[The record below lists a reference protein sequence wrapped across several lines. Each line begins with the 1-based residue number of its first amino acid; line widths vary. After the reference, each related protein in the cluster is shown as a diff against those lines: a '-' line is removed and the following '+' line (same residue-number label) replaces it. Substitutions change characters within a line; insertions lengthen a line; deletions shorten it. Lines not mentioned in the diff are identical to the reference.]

1 VVAGSVRHV
10 NRRFSLVVSVAAIAT
25 LTSACSTFSDSDN
38 IARVD
43 DATLTGDDLETQ
55 LTDLSVPTD
64 QALPGDAV
72 RAQITTWIQEQLA
85 SGDTPALSD
94 EELATRYD
102 AGFDSSGVVC
112 ANGIVVADEAAAS
125 RVAGELEDGAEFGE
139 LLVAENL
146 DDALTEAGGNVGC
159 VTNEILAQAPDV
171 EFIRVA
177 STLSPE
183 VPVAYAPLVDPT
195 GVEFAWVVVSFRDF
209 AALEPA
215 DLELLSTTITS
226 ADRLA
231 EADIFVDP
239 RYGTFDAT
247 TGQVV
252 GLG

>member
-10 NRRFSLVVSVAAIAT
+10 NRRFSLVLSVAAIAT
-25 LTSACSTFSDSDN
+25 LTSACSTFSDSEN

-72 RAQITTWIQEQLA
+72 RAQITTWILEELA
-85 SGDTPALSD
+85 SSDTAPSD

-112 ANGIVVADEAAAS
+112 ANGIVVADEDAAF
-125 RVAGELEDGAEFGE
+125 RVAGELEGGADFGE
-139 LLVAENL
+139 LLVTENL

-159 VTNEILAQAPDV
+159 VTNQILAQAPDV

-195 GVEFAWVVVSFRDF
+195 GVEFAWVVVNFREF